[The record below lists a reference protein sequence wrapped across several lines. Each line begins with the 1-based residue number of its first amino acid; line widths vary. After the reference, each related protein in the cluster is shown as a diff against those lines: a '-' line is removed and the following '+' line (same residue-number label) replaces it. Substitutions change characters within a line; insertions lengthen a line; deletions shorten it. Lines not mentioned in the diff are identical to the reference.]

1 MYFNETNGNG
11 MLKGKLETA
20 TASMWNTFQ
29 FDTMKFNFVA
39 CDLCTCLVCGL
50 WTGLAWTWTQE
61 QTEKKERE
69 RNTNI
74 VAWLPTMV
82 YILQAKWNAKRSFC
96 TTKPREIGNV
106 WTCSRNVEC
115 VSDQMMETN
124 SSFKI
129 QIEFRE
135 KTNYSS

>member
-1 MYFNETNGNG
+1 MYFNETDGNG

-39 CDLCTCLVCGL
+39 CNLCTCLVCGL

-61 QTEKKERE
+61 QTEKREGE

-82 YILQAKWNAKRSFC
+82 YKPNEMQNGAFC
-96 TTKPREIGNV
+96 ITKPREIGNV
-106 WTCSRNVEC
+106 WTGSRNVEC

>member
-1 MYFNETNGNG
+1 MYFNETDGNG

-39 CDLCTCLVCGL
+39 CNLCTCLVCGL

-61 QTEKKERE
+61 QTEKREGE

-82 YILQAKWNAKRSFC
+82 Y
-96 TTKPREIGNV
+96 KPNEMQNGAFV
-106 WTCSRNVEC
+106 
-115 VSDQMMETN
+115 
-124 SSFKI
+124 
-129 QIEFRE
+129 
-135 KTNYSS
+135 